1 MRKEGLES
9 YFDDVWNYIDLIGSV
24 FMLCFCILKP
34 FNFHGNL
41 EIKSKKEATNLRSLQ
56 TLLLFWATLTMSIRA
71 INQLRIF
78 KHTRSLI
85 DMIVQ
90 SVTDMSAFFILF
102 LAAIFIFALIL

>member
-34 FNFHGNL
+34 FVFHD